1 MNLFTRYFRINLLAT
16 VIIFILASLA
26 FYFLLWYVSIAQ
38 MDEDL
43 KIEQREIETYVQ
55 KYNHPPEPISVKD
68 QNISFGVSDIRDT
81 YRKFSTIPSPNPS
94 EKENFRQISFTV
106 PVNNQWLLFKVSKS
120 LEGTEHL
127 NRAIISI
134 SLLTIIA
141 ILFVS
146 LVINRWQLRRLWKP
160 FYTTLS
166 DVEKFRLGEKTIPQF
181 ENSPITEFNFL
192 NTTISQFI
200 RDADREYFLLKE
212 FTENASHELQTPLA
226 VVRSTLDVMMQ
237 DEKLSESQSNSLQA
251 AYSAIQKMSKMN
263 QSLLLLNKIEN
274 KQYSSITSFDFKLL
288 VQEKMSDWQELWQG
302 RSLHISSSLE
312 SATVSMNE
320 QLAEMM
326 ISNLF
331 SNAARHTPDNGR
343 IQIRLTSNL
352 FEISNTSAN
361 GALDP
366 EKLFKRFS
374 KAGQSTDH
382 HGLGLSIVK
391 QIADVSGMKLS
402 YRHEGEK
409 HIFFLELKPIS
420 VLQTE

>member
-55 KYNHPPEPISVKD
+55 KYNHPPEPIRVKD
-68 QNISFGVSDIRDT
+68 QNISFAISDIRNK
-81 YRKFSTIPSPNPS
+81 YRKFSTIPSPNPP
-94 EKENFRQISFTV
+94 EKENFRQISFTL

-127 NRAIISI
+127 NRSIIII
-134 SLLTIIA
+134 SLLTIIT
-141 ILFVS
+141 ILLVS
-146 LVINRWQLRRLWKP
+146 LLINRWQLRRLWKP
-160 FYTTLS
+160 FYHTLS
-166 DVEKFRLGEKTIPQF
+166 GVEKFRLGEKAVPHF
-181 ENSPITEFNFL
+181 EKSSITEFNFL

-200 RDADREYFLLKE
+200 RDADREYFQLKE

-226 VVRSTLDVMMQ
+226 IARSSLDVMMQ

-251 AYSAIQKMSKMN
+251 AHSAIQKMSRLN

-274 KQYSSITSFDFKLL
+274 KQFSNINTFDLKKL
-288 VQEKMSDWQELWQG
+288 VQEKMTDWQELWQG
-302 RSLHISSSLE
+302 RSLNISSSLV

-331 SNAARHTPDNGR
+331 SNAARHTPEAGH
-343 IQIRLTSNL
+343 IQIRLAADI
-352 FEISNTSAN
+352 FEISNTAADGS
-361 GALDP
+361 LKE

-374 KAGQSTDH
+374 KSGQTTDH
-382 HGLGLSIVK
+382 HGLGLSIIK
-391 QIADVSGMKLS
+391 QIADVSGMKAA
-402 YRHEGEK
+402 YRYDETIH
-409 HIFFLELKPIS
+409 FFSVDLKPAS
-420 VLQTE
+420 S

>member
-16 VIIFILASLA
+16 VVIFILASLA

-55 KYNHPPEPISVKD
+55 KYNHPPEPINVKD
-68 QNISFGVSDIRDT
+68 QNTSFAVSDIRNT
-81 YRKFSTIPSPNPS
+81 YRKFSTIASPNPG
-94 EKENFRQISFTV
+94 ENENFRQISFTL
-106 PVNNQWLLFKVSKS
+106 PVNGVWLMFKVSKS

-127 NRAIISI
+127 NRSIIMI
-134 SLLTIIA
+134 SLITIIA
-141 ILFVS
+141 MLLVS
-146 LVINRWQLRRLWKP
+146 LLINRWQLRRLWKP
-160 FYTTLS
+160 FYNTLS
-166 DVEKFRLGEKTIPQF
+166 GVEKFRLGEKAIPNF
-181 ENSPITEFNFL
+181 ENSSITEFNFL
-192 NTTISQFI
+192 NSTISQFI
-200 RDADREYFLLKE
+200 RDADKEYFLLKE

-251 AYSAIQKMSKMN
+251 AHSAIQKMSRLN

-274 KQYSSITSFDFKLL
+274 KQFSNINSFDLKRL

-302 RSLHISSSLE
+302 RNLNISSSLE

-326 ISNLF
+326 IGNLF
-331 SNAARHTPDNGR
+331 SNAARHTPDAGH
-343 IQIRLTSNL
+343 IHIKMSTKIFQ
-352 FEISNTSAN
+352 ISNTAAGGPLN
-361 GALDP
+361 Q

-374 KAGQSTDH
+374 RVGQTTDH

-391 QIADVSGMKLS
+391 QIADVSGMTIS
-402 YRHEGEK
+402 YMFSDGN
-409 HIFFLELKPIS
+409 HIFS
-420 VLQTE
+420 VYLNPVSA

>member
-16 VIIFILASLA
+16 VIIFIMASLA

-43 KIEQREIETYVQ
+43 KIEQREVETYVQ

-68 QNISFGVSDIRDT
+68 QNISYSISDVRNKF
-81 YRKFSTIPSPNPS
+81 RKFSTIPSPNPP

-127 NRAIISI
+127 NRSIIII
-134 SLLTIIA
+134 SLLTITA
-141 ILFVS
+141 ILLVS
-146 LVINRWQLRRLWKP
+146 LLINRWQLRRLWKP
-160 FYTTLS
+160 FYKTLS
-166 DVEKFRLGEKTIPQF
+166 GVEKFRLGEKTIPRF
-181 ENSPITEFNFL
+181 ENSTITEFNFL
-192 NTTISQFI
+192 NSTINQFI
-200 RDADREYFLLKE
+200 RDADKEYFLLKE

-226 VVRSTLDVMMQ
+226 IVRSTLDVMMQ

-251 AYSAIQKMSKMN
+251 AHSAIQKMSRLN

-274 KQYSSITSFDFKLL
+274 RQFSNIHSFDFKTL

-302 RSLHISSSLE
+302 RNLNISSSLD
-312 SATVSMNE
+312 SAMVSMNE

-331 SNAARHTPDNGR
+331 SNAARHTPDTGN
-343 IQIRLTSNL
+343 IEIRLTNEV
-352 FEISNTSAN
+352 FEISNSAVD
-361 GALDP
+361 GPLDK

-374 KAGQSTDH
+374 KIGQTTDH

-391 QIADVSGMKLS
+391 QIADVSGMS
-402 YRHEGEK
+402 IAYRFSKGD
-409 HIFFLELKPIS
+409 HIFSVQLKPAS
-420 VLQTE
+420 